1 MPNVNTKDVI
11 NSSLIT
17 AFTIAAALIWKDVI
31 TELIELLIP
40 NNGQLFSQLIAA
52 ILATIFVIGAIY
64 IILKTEDE
72 AESVV
77 KKIRGRQKT
86 TDSQKASS
94 DHQDSS
100 SHS

>member
-1 MPNVNTKDVI
+1 MAKINTKDVI

-64 IILKTEDE
+64 IILKTEDK

-77 KKIRGRQKT
+77 KRFSGK
-86 TDSQKASS
+86 
-94 DHQDSS
+94 
-100 SHS
+100 